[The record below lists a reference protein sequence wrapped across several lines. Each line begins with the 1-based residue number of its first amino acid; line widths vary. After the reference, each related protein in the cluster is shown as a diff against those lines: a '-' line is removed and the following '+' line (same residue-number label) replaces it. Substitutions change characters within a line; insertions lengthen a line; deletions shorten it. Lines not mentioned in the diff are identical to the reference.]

1 MNKVNKRKARPRNG
15 EISIRKE
22 KKKKNFANYKVKDVK
37 QTYYNHFAI

>member
-1 MNKVNKRKARPRNG
+1 MNKANKRKAGPRNG

-22 KKKKNFANYKVKDVK
+22 KKNFANYKVKDVK